1 MLLDRFIFRN
11 HFHADEK
18 LEYVVHQHWFAAY
31 KPICK
36 IGFFGLV
43 IPVLLWL
50 LFPTVTAFYIFS
62 AWFILG
68 FIRFLYEVAD
78 WYFDVLLI
86 TDHGIVDLDWR
97 GIFDKS
103 SSRVDFET
111 VVGVSYEKVGFW
123 SNILNFGPIEV
134 EKEGHG
140 DEHIAL
146 PNAANP
152 QECERQILKARE
164 KYLHERGMEDEKVL
178 KDILAGMVK
187 SHVRR
192 EREKKE
198 SLADMI

>member
-11 HFHADEK
+11 HFHPEER

-43 IPVLLWL
+43 VPAILWYI
-50 LFPTVTAFYIFS
+50 FPTKVALFIFGI
-62 AWFILG
+62 WFIAG

-86 TDHGIVDLDWR
+86 TNRGIIDLDWR
-97 GIFDKS
+97 GVFDKS
-103 SSRVDFET
+103 SSRVDYET
-111 VVGVSYEKVGFW
+111 VVGVTYEKKGFW
-123 SNILNFGPIEV
+123 SNILNFGYIEV

-140 DEHIAL
+140 DERIEL

-152 QECERQILKARE
+152 QKCEREIIRARE
-164 KYLHERGMEDEKVL
+164 KYLRERGMEDEKVL
-178 KDILAGMVK
+178 KEILTGMVK
-187 SHVRR
+187 SHVRNK
-192 EREKKE
+192 REKKE
-198 SLADMI
+198 TLADII